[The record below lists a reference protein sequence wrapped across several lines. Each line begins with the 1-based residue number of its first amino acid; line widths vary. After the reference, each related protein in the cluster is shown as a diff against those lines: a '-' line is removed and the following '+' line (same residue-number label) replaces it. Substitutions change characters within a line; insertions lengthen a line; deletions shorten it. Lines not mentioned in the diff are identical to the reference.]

1 MEETKDGRD
10 GKEGGKD
17 GQSEKKYV
25 GAHDDSNNQAV
36 RSGPET
42 LIQKTP
48 RRFQA
53 RRPIG

>member
-1 MEETKDGRD
+1 M
-10 GKEGGKD
+10 KEGREA
-17 GQSEKKYV
+17 EKERKYV

-36 RSGPET
+36 RSGSET